1 MREFLEKHY
10 SPDTVK
16 TRDDTISLAIRA
28 LLEVKYSFY
37 EQFKGHL

>member
-16 TRDDTISLAIRA
+16 TRDDTIILAIRA
-28 LLEVKYSFY
+28 LLEVKKDF
-37 EQFKGHL
+37 HV